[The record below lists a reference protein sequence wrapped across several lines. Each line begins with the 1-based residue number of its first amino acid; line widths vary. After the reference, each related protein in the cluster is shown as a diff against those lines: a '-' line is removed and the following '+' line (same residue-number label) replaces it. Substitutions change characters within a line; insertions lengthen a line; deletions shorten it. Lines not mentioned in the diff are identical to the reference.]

1 MICVEGL
8 RRGLENDGKYTVT
21 KYADVLAPN
30 WLTDSIDYKT
40 VKFLYGI
47 RDGAEILK
55 GVRINDQTAKI
66 GDTICFDGKR
76 LYIERR

>member
-1 MICVEGL
+1 MME
-8 RRGLENDGKYTVT
+8 KYTVT
-21 KYADVLAPN
+21 KDADILAQN
-30 WLTDSIDYKT
+30 WLTDRVDYKS

-47 RDGAEILK
+47 HDGAEILK